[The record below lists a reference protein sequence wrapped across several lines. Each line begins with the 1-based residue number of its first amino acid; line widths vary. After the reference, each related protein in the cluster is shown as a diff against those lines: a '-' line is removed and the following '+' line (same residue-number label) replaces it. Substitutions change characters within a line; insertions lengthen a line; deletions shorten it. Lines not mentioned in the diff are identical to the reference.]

1 MHLVGFTIEIHY
13 DARPSERQITQLPH
27 VVRTARIFVLL
38 AIHFVFVDR
47 FVVHVCLAWSIVFIA
62 VKQQKAAGCIFWMWE
77 MGCTASGV

>member
-47 FVVHVCLAWSIVFIA
+47 FVVHVCLA
-62 VKQQKAAGCIFWMWE
+62 
-77 MGCTASGV
+77 